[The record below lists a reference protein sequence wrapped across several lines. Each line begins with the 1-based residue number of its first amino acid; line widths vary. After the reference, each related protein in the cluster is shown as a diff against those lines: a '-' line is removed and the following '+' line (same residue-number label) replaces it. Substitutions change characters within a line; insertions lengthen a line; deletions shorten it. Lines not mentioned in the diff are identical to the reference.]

1 MTRAHTD
8 HAHICR
14 KRHLGKG
21 GKEKKKKRS
30 LKKKK
35 ERKTCCQDPGILLA
49 EQKLI
54 LDSHVK
60 RTGLSQSVQLPPHAP
75 SLAPRTAVF

>member
-1 MTRAHTD
+1 MHTF
-8 HAHICR
+8 AARGIW
-14 KRHLGKG
+14 GKG
-21 GKEKKKKRS
+21 EKRK
-30 LKKKK
+30 KKKK

-60 RTGLSQSVQLPPHAP
+60 LTGLSQSVQLPPPAP
-75 SLAPRTAVF
+75 SLAPRTTVF